1 MANRLETL
9 SLLSLVLVSSLQQ
22 MLSSFEAVAII
33 QSCLLVLTFAALF
46 GTLAWKKMQPKIAVW
61 RTRTRKG

>member
-1 MANRLETL
+1 
-9 SLLSLVLVSSLQQ
+9 